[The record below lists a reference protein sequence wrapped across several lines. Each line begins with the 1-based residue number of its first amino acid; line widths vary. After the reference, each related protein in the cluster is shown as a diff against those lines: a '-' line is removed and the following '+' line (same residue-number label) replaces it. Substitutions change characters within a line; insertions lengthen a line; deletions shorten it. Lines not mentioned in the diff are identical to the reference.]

1 MDKLPNISPRR
12 VSSLELDVGE
22 AEDDDTYDPSEH
34 DFESGYD
41 EDGFNHTLTSICSG
55 LCGAGAVGY
64 YGCHLVSI
72 NLTKEYTT

>member
-1 MDKLPNISPRR
+1 MDKLPDISPRC

-41 EDGFNHTLTSICSG
+41 EDGFNHTLTNICSG
-55 LCGAGAVGY
+55 LCRAEAVGY
-64 YGCHLVSI
+64 HGYHLVSI
-72 NLTKEYTT
+72 NLTEE